1 MSELDHIISKA
12 RDALH
17 GGFGALST
25 GEKLAAALVLNR
37 VDWLASM
44 DYTMA
49 EAIDRVGA
57 EWLSLIPEAA
67 RVLRDEAEQEGGQ

>member
-1 MSELDHIISKA
+1 MSELDHIIRKA
-12 RDALH
+12 RYALH
-17 GGFGALST
+17 GGFSVLST

-37 VDWLASM
+37 ADWLASM

-67 RVLRDEAEQEGGQ
+67 RVLRDENEQEDGQ